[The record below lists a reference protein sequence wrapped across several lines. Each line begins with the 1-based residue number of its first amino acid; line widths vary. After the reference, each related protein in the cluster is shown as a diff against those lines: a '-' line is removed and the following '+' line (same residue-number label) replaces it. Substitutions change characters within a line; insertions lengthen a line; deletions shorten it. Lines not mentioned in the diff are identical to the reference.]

1 MDKED
6 LFRASS
12 RAGGDPVSAQ
22 WKRYTSRFGVEDW
35 GLLVLVAFC
44 VVALVGYATFGRHPH
59 WLSMLPIG
67 WQAQLTWFYG
77 ISFRLFGEGQ
87 SWLAGVVLVLALVR
101 LVGWRWW
108 SAFVAVYALS
118 FLSEYAGTTLGFP
131 FGSYHYSEL
140 LGWKLLGHVPLV
152 IPVSW
157 FFMAIPAYVLAL
169 WTFPQ
174 EQRWFARVVL
184 GALLLSMWD
193 LSLDPA
199 MSYLNRYWIWA
210 EKGHYY
216 YGMPLI
222 NFFGWYV
229 TSLAVMAALVWL
241 RVDAWVRELPVRWM
255 AWFYGL
261 NVGLSLGMVAIGGLW
276 GAVALNLF
284 AYQVCVLGMLWAR
297 RRTQEAQPPGG
308 GKPAFFA
315 EGVVWRSA
323 GASSNSP
330 DRGSVSSGI
339 SAAALSGTW
348 QRGEESAPIVHSG
361 AILSSGVSN
370 TSDATSFSVGTQQSE
385 DLLKREREESL
396 DFGCEDLLKRE
407 REESLKLAQSA
418 VGLGLQEQSARL
430 EAEGLPKIALEG
442 QMIRPLVGYGIASSL
457 GAEDAR
463 FWQGALAVQMV
474 HEASLLHDDIIDEA
488 AERRGQPTLY
498 AERGVGAALV
508 MGDHFLTAA
517 YRVVAQT
524 GSLPLMMLFARVVER
539 TVAGELCQARAVG
552 KELTREAYEE
562 IVDGKS
568 GELFGFAMAIQPI
581 LSEDPQAM
589 AYYAL
594 GRRLGCL
601 YQMLDDLL
609 DCCPRARTGK
619 PAFQDYLQG
628 KWTWPRAFFAVP
640 QGEKTGDGL
649 CRALFRRVEQKAAM
663 ERALS
668 HLDEIYAAFLSD
680 LRELAGAQ
688 PVLCAVV
695 SRWQERAHQVIED
708 EVAYENAVTEA
719 ESAEIKRLLEAH
731 ELVGAG
737 SQLDYF
743 AQHSKSFRFA
753 SQFFPKREMEQVA
766 GVYAFCRYTDD
777 LVDGREGLSEAALHR
792 LLDAWKGLA
801 RVAYEGKL
809 SEHPLLG
816 PVMGEMEAAGVPF
829 AYVDALIEG
838 VRMDIAPR
846 RYRDMEELQLYTYR
860 VASVVGCWL
869 TELFGVHDR
878 EVLRRAS
885 SLGHAMQ
892 LTNILRD
899 VSEDWRMGRLY
910 LPASV
915 MAKHGVDEAQI
926 AAMVAGKMPITSGY
940 RACLQEIAESAMHAY
955 EEAFVAIPCLPEFF
969 QRPVAV
975 AATVYK
981 GIQDRLAERGFDNL
995 SERVYTTKGQKM
1007 WLAWRSLR
1015 SLRQE
1020 RLRWKRPSTQ
1030 PFVLQSRAELNG

>member
-1 MDKED
+1 MN
-6 LFRASS
+6 
-12 RAGGDPVSAQ
+12 AQ
-22 WKRYTSRFGVEDW
+22 WKRYASRFGVEDW
-35 GLLVLVAFC
+35 SLLGLAAFC

-67 WQAQLTWFYG
+67 WQAHLTWFYG

-87 SWLAGVVLVLALVR
+87 SWLAGVVLVVVLVR
-101 LVGWRWW
+101 FVGWRWW

-157 FFMAIPAYVLAL
+157 FFMAVPAYVLAL

-174 EQRWFARVVL
+174 EQRWYGRVML

-229 TSLAVMAALVWL
+229 TSLAVMGALVWL
-241 RVDAWVRELPVRWM
+241 RVDAWVRALPVRWM

-297 RRTQEAQPPGG
+297 WRAQEAQPPSG
-308 GKPAFFA
+308 GKPTFLA
-315 EGVVWRSA
+315 EGVVWRLA

-339 SAAALSGTW
+339 SAAASSGTW
-348 QRGEESAPIVHSG
+348 QRGEESAPTMNG
-361 AILSSGVSN
+361 AAILSSGVPN
-370 TSDATSFSVGTQQSE
+370 TSDVASVSVSTQQSE
-385 DLLKREREESL
+385 GLLKREREGTLE
-396 DFGCEDLLKRE
+396 
-407 REESLKLAQSA
+407 LAQSA
-418 VGLGLQEQSARL
+418 VLLGLQGQSARL

-442 QMIRPLVGYGIASSL
+442 QMIRPLVGYGIAASL
-457 GAEDAR
+457 VAEDAR
-463 FWQGALAVQMV
+463 FWQAAMAVQMV

-517 YRVVAQT
+517 YRVIAQT
-524 GSLPLMMLFARVVER
+524 GSLPLMTLFARVVER
-539 TVAGELCQARAVG
+539 TVAGELRQARAVG

-562 IVDGKS
+562 IVGGKS
-568 GELFGFAMAIQPI
+568 GELFGFAMAIQPM

-609 DCCPRARTGK
+609 DYCPRAQTGK

-640 QGEKTGDGL
+640 QGEKVGDGL
-649 CRALFRRVEQKAAM
+649 CGALFRRVEQKAAM
-663 ERALS
+663 EQALS

-680 LRELAGAQ
+680 LRELAGEQ
-688 PVLCAVV
+688 PVLFAVV

-719 ESAEIKRLLEAH
+719 ESAEIKRLLEARD
-731 ELVGAG
+731 LVGAG
-737 SQLDYF
+737 SHLDYF

-777 LVDGREGLSEAALHR
+777 LVDGREGLSETALHR

-816 PVMGEMEAAGVPF
+816 PVMGEMAGAGVPF

-838 VRMDIAPR
+838 VRMDITPR
-846 RYRDMEELQLYTYR
+846 RYRDMEALQLYTYR

-885 SLGHAMQ
+885 LLGHAMQ
-892 LTNILRD
+892 MTNILRD

-910 LPASV
+910 LPVSV
-915 MAKHGVDEAQI
+915 MAKHGVEEAQI
-926 AAMVAGKMPITSGY
+926 AEMVEGKMPITSGY
-940 RACLQEIAESAMHAY
+940 RACLQEIAEIADRAY
-955 EEAFVAIPCLPEFF
+955 AEAFVAIPCLPAFF

-981 GIQDRLAERGFDNL
+981 GIQDRLVERGFDNL

-1030 PFVLQSRAELNG
+1030 PFVLHSHAESNG